1 MHIIASNIDRV
12 FLLITVNNLQLL
24 ILLIAFLVTA
34 EAYGIETVLVF
45 NKIDT
50 LDEVTLDEQLYMQH
64 VYQQIG
70 YNCLRVSSTEAK
82 GIDKLKELMLDKVS
96 MFSGSGVGKSFG
108 KCT

>member
-1 MHIIASNIDRV
+1 
-12 FLLITVNNLQLL
+12 
-24 ILLIAFLVTA
+24 LVTA

-64 VYQQIG
+64 VYQQMG

-82 GIDKLKELMLDKVS
+82 GIDKLRS
-96 MFSGSGVGKSFG
+96 
-108 KCT
+108 